1 MTKPAIPHHARRTET
16 VRTIARLARVLERS
30 CGELTLPQ
38 YRLLAM
44 IHEGSERATALAGK
58 LALAKPSVSA
68 MVDAL
73 VERELVTRARVDGD
87 RRAVRLQLTAAG
99 EAALRRAE
107 ATMAENLQP
116 LLDRC
121 EDATVVDTALAQ
133 LGGALD
139 AAFADRVAAR

>member
-1 MTKPAIPHHARRTET
+1 MSKSLPPVET
-16 VRTIARLARVLERS
+16 VRTLARLARVLERS

-44 IHEGSERATALAGK
+44 ISEGSERATALAGK

-73 VERELVTRARVDGD
+73 VERKLVTRASVAGD
-87 RRAVRLQLTAAG
+87 RRAVRLQLTTAG
-99 EAALRRAE
+99 DTALRRAE
-107 ATMAENLQP
+107 ASMSENLRP

-121 EDATVVDTALAQ
+121 DDPAAVDTVIAQ
-133 LGGALD
+133 LAGALD
-139 AAFADRVAAR
+139 AAFADRIAARP